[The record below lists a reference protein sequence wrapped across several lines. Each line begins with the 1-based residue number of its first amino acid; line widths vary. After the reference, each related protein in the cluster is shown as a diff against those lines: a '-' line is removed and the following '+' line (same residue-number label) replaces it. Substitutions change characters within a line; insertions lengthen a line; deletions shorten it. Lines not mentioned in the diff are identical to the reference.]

1 MSCSASARPT
11 PVNTLRPFQV
21 VVMSGRP
28 RMKMRVCF
36 AAAAVG
42 DLHAGDALQR
52 FDDVVVGQLADVF
65 GDDGFDDLDGFAL
78 VLEALASELSRT
90 PVTITVSTSS
100 LFGGSAGA
108 CCAIAES
115 RD

>member
-1 MSCSASARPT
+1 M
-11 PVNTLRPFQV
+11 NTLRPFQV
-21 VVMSGRP
+21 VVTVGQTADDDA
-28 RMKMRVCF
+28 VGF

-65 GDDGFDDLDGFAL
+65 GDDGLDDLGGFAL
-78 VLEALASELSRT
+78 VLEALRQRLSRT

-100 LFGGSAGA
+100 LDRVGRCLLRDCG
-108 CCAIAES
+108 S